1 MMIEDKRVF
10 HIAEY
15 AFGVG
20 NIGILPEQ
28 KDFPSKTT
36 FLVRHSMV
44 KKLVQ
49 GNCSWESFSE
59 MK

>member
-10 HIAEY
+10 HMAEY

-28 KDFPSKTT
+28 KDFPSKTI
-36 FLVRHSMV
+36 FLVRHSIV

-49 GNCSWESFSE
+49 ENCS
-59 MK
+59 

>member
-15 AFGVG
+15 AFEVG
-20 NIGILPEQ
+20 NIGVLPEQ

-36 FLVRHSMV
+36 FLLRHSIV

-49 GNCSWESFSE
+49 ENCS
-59 MK
+59 